1 MDDWRE
7 IHLTSDFPLT
17 RPRARDSIQ
26 AIHLSALA
34 VSLMNDEQQLPH
46 LSSRQ
51 EDILTCIVQA
61 YSENPEPV
69 GSRHLAENYQ
79 LNISSAT
86 VRNEMSLLEEMG
98 YIAAPHTSA
107 GRVPTAAGFRYFVR
121 RLLQTR
127 SLTRNEQSHISE
139 RVGTLHAGMEQWMR
153 RTATLLARSVQ
164 SASIVTPPIS
174 QANSFKHVELISIQG
189 RLALMVLV
197 LNSGSVHQRM
207 LTLAEPVPQ
216 LQLAGAAKRVNEV
229 CADFGARQVRLKSI
243 NLPMLERE
251 VAELTAELIEHA
263 DNNQVRFIYRDG
275 LSRMM
280 ENFGDDEGA
289 QQAIRI
295 LEEHTVLNALVNEL
309 LDRLPPD
316 DSDNVNVQVVIAGD
330 DRYEDLSRLSMVLG
344 RYGDPEKMSGAIGV
358 LGPTHINY
366 GRAISTVRYVSNLMT
381 NVLSTLYQD
390 NRDTQAPGNI

>member
-1 MDDWRE
+1 M
-7 IHLTSDFPLT
+7 SDE
-17 RPRARDSIQ
+17 R
-26 AIHLSALA
+26 
-34 VSLMNDEQQLPH
+34 QLPS

-61 YSENPEPV
+61 YSDKPEPV
-69 GSRHLAENYQ
+69 GSRHLVKNFQ

-86 VRNEMSLLEEMG
+86 VRNEMAQLEELG

-127 SLTRNEQSHISE
+127 SLTRREQSHISE
-139 RVGTLHAGMEQWMR
+139 RVGTLQSGMEQWMR
-153 RTATLLARSVQ
+153 RTAALLARSIQ
-164 SASIVTPPIS
+164 TASIVTPPVS

-216 LQLAGAAKRVNEV
+216 VKLGEAAKRVNET
-229 CADFGARQVRLKSI
+229 CADLGARQVRLRSI

-251 VAELTAELIEHA
+251 VAELTAELIENV
-263 DNNQVRFIYRDG
+263 DNNRARYIYRDG
-275 LSRMM
+275 LSRIMD
-280 ENFGDDEGA
+280 NFADEEGA

-295 LEEHTVLNALVNEL
+295 LEEHTVLNALLTEL
-309 LDRLPPD
+309 LDRLPPAD
-316 DSDNVNVQVVIAGD
+316 GDAADVQVVIAGD
-330 DRYEDLSRLSMVLG
+330 GRYENLSRTSVVLS
-344 RYGDPEKMSGAIGV
+344 RYGDPDRMSGAVGV

-366 GRAISTVRYVSNLMT
+366 GHAISTVRYVSNLMT
-381 NVLSTLYQD
+381 NMLATLYQD
-390 NRDTQAPGNI
+390 NGEDAEQLNI

>member
-1 MDDWRE
+1 MTDDR
-7 IHLTSDFPLT
+7 
-17 RPRARDSIQ
+17 
-26 AIHLSALA
+26 
-34 VSLMNDEQQLPH
+34 QLPD
-46 LSSRQ
+46 LTSRQ

-61 YSENPEPV
+61 YSEKPEPV
-69 GSRHLAENYQ
+69 GSRYLVANYD
-79 LNISSAT
+79 LNISAAT
-86 VRNEMSLLEEMG
+86 VRKEMAQLEEMG

-127 SLTRNEQSHISE
+127 SLTLGEQSHISE
-139 RVGTLHAGMEQWMR
+139 RVGNLQAGMEQWMR
-153 RTATLLARSVQ
+153 RTASLLARSVQ
-164 SASIVTPPIS
+164 TASIVTPPVS
-174 QANSFKHVELISIQG
+174 QTNSFKHVELISIQG

-216 LQLAGAAKRVNEV
+216 VKLGEAAKRVNET
-229 CADFGARQVRLKSI
+229 CADLGAQQVRLRSI

-251 VAELTAELIEHA
+251 VAELTAELIENA
-263 DNNQVRFIYRDG
+263 DNNQGRFIYRDG
-275 LSRMM
+275 LSQIMDRFAD
-280 ENFGDDEGA
+280 EEGA

-295 LEEHTVLNALVNEL
+295 LEEHTVLHALVNEL

-316 DSDNVNVQVVIAGD
+316 DGDRVGVQVVIAGD
-330 DRYEDLSRLSMVLG
+330 GRYEDLNRLSMVLS

-381 NVLSTLYQD
+381 NVLATLYQD
-390 NRDTQAPGNI
+390 GVEDAGQPNI

>member
-1 MDDWRE
+1 
-7 IHLTSDFPLT
+7 
-17 RPRARDSIQ
+17 
-26 AIHLSALA
+26 
-34 VSLMNDEQQLPH
+34 MNEDRQLPN
-46 LSSRQ
+46 LTSRQ

-61 YSENPEPV
+61 YSEKPEPV
-69 GSRHLAENYQ
+69 GSRYLVANYD

-86 VRNEMSLLEEMG
+86 VRNEMARLEEMG

-127 SLTRNEQSHISE
+127 SLTLGEQSHISE
-139 RVGTLHAGMEQWMR
+139 RVGTLQSGMEQWMR
-153 RTATLLARSVQ
+153 RTAALLARSVRT
-164 SASIVTPPIS
+164 ASIVTPPIS
-174 QANSFKHVELISIQG
+174 QTNSFKHVELISIQG

-216 LQLAGAAKRVNEV
+216 IKLGEAAKRVNEA
-229 CADFGARQVRLKSI
+229 CADLGARQVRLRSI

-251 VAELTAELIEHA
+251 VAELTAELIENV
-263 DNNQVRFIYRDG
+263 DNNRARFIYRDG
-275 LSRMM
+275 LSQIMDSFAD
-280 ENFGDDEGA
+280 EEGA

-295 LEEHTVLNALVNEL
+295 LEERTVLNALVNEL

-316 DSDNVNVQVVIAGD
+316 DGDPVDVQVVIAGD
-330 DRYEDLSRLSMVLG
+330 GRYEDLSQLSMVLS
-344 RYGDPEKMSGAIGV
+344 RYGDPEKMSGAVGV

-381 NVLSTLYQD
+381 NVLATLYQD
-390 NRDTQAPGNI
+390 GVEDAGQPNI

>member
-1 MDDWRE
+1 MNNERQPSN
-7 IHLTSDFPLT
+7 LT
-17 RPRARDSIQ
+17 
-26 AIHLSALA
+26 
-34 VSLMNDEQQLPH
+34 
-46 LSSRQ
+46 SRQ

-61 YSENPEPV
+61 YSEKPEPI
-69 GSRHLAENYQ
+69 GSKYLVENYQ

-86 VRNEMSLLEEMG
+86 VRNEMAQLEEMG

-121 RLLQTR
+121 RLLQTH
-127 SLTRNEQSHISE
+127 SLTRGEQSHISE
-139 RVGTLHAGMEQWMR
+139 RVGTLQAGMEPWMR
-153 RTATLLARSVQ
+153 RTAALLARSMQ

-174 QANSFKHVELISIQG
+174 QTNSFKHLELISIQG

-216 LQLAGAAKRVNEV
+216 TQLAAAAKRVNEM
-229 CADFGARQVRLKSI
+229 CADGNARQVRLKSI

-251 VAELTAELIEHA
+251 VAELTAELIDRA
-263 DNNQVRFIYRDG
+263 DSSIVRFIYRDG
-275 LSRMM
+275 LSQMIDSFPD
-280 ENFGDDEGA
+280 EEGA

-309 LDRLPPD
+309 MDGAD
-316 DSDNVNVQVVIAGD
+316 EVNVQVVIAGD
-330 DRYEDLSRLSMVLG
+330 GRYEDLSRLSMILG
-344 RYGDPEKMSGAIGV
+344 RYGDPHKMSGAIGV

-381 NVLSTLYQD
+381 NVLAALYQD
-390 NRDTQAPGNI
+390 NLEDNRKRDIKNL

>member
-1 MDDWRE
+1 
-7 IHLTSDFPLT
+7 
-17 RPRARDSIQ
+17 
-26 AIHLSALA
+26 
-34 VSLMNDEQQLPH
+34 MNDEQQLPN

-61 YSENPEPV
+61 YSEKPEPV
-69 GSRHLAENYQ
+69 GSRNLVENYQ

-86 VRNEMSLLEEMG
+86 VRNEMSRLEEMG

-174 QANSFKHVELISIQG
+174 QTNSFKHVELISIQG

-216 LQLAGAAKRVNEV
+216 LQLAEAAKRVNEV

-280 ENFGDDEGA
+280 ESFGDDEGA

-316 DSDNVNVQVVIAGD
+316 DSDDVNVQVVIAGD
-330 DRYEDLSRLSMVLG
+330 DRYDDLSRLSMVLS

-390 NRDTQAPGNI
+390 NVDARSGSNI

>member
-1 MDDWRE
+1 
-7 IHLTSDFPLT
+7 
-17 RPRARDSIQ
+17 
-26 AIHLSALA
+26 
-34 VSLMNDEQQLPH
+34 MNDERQLPN
-46 LSSRQ
+46 LTSRQ

-61 YSENPEPV
+61 YSERPEPV
-69 GSRHLAENYQ
+69 GSRYLVENYQ

-86 VRNEMSLLEEMG
+86 VRSEMAQLEEMG

-139 RVGTLHAGMEQWMR
+139 RVGTLQAGMEQWMR
-153 RTATLLARSVQ
+153 RTAALLARSVQ

-174 QANSFKHVELISIQG
+174 QTNSFKHVELISIQG

-197 LNSGSVHQRM
+197 LNSGSVRQRM

-216 LQLAGAAKRVNEV
+216 QKLGEAAQRVNEM
-229 CADFGARQVRLKSI
+229 CANFSAQQVRLKSI

-251 VAELTAELIEHA
+251 VAELTAELIERA

-280 ENFGDDEGA
+280 ENFADEEGA

-309 LDRLPPD
+309 LERLPAEN
-316 DSDNVNVQVVIAGD
+316 SDELNVQVVIAGD
-330 DRYEDLSRLSMVLG
+330 GRYEDLSRLSMVLG

-381 NVLSTLYQD
+381 NVLATLYQD
-390 NRDTQAPGNI
+390 SLEDRPNVNI

>member
-1 MDDWRE
+1 MSDDR
-7 IHLTSDFPLT
+7 
-17 RPRARDSIQ
+17 
-26 AIHLSALA
+26 
-34 VSLMNDEQQLPH
+34 QLPN
-46 LSSRQ
+46 LTSRQ

-61 YSENPEPV
+61 YSEKPEPV
-69 GSRHLAENYQ
+69 GSRYLVANYD
-79 LNISSAT
+79 LNISAAT
-86 VRNEMSLLEEMG
+86 VRKEMAQLEEMG

-127 SLTRNEQSHISE
+127 SLTLGEQSHISE
-139 RVGTLHAGMEQWMR
+139 RVGNLQAGMEQWMR
-153 RTATLLARSVQ
+153 RTASLLARSVQ
-164 SASIVTPPIS
+164 TASIVTPPVS
-174 QANSFKHVELISIQG
+174 QTNSFKHVELISIQG

-207 LTLAEPVPQ
+207 LTLAAPVPQ
-216 LQLAGAAKRVNEV
+216 VKLGEAAKRVNET
-229 CADFGARQVRLKSI
+229 CADLGAQQVRLRSI

-251 VAELTAELIEHA
+251 VAELTAELIENA
-263 DNNQVRFIYRDG
+263 DNNQARFIYRDG
-275 LSRMM
+275 LSQIMDRFAD
-280 ENFGDDEGA
+280 EEGA

-309 LDRLPPD
+309 LERLPPD
-316 DSDNVNVQVVIAGD
+316 DGDRVGVQVVIAGD
-330 DRYEDLSRLSMVLG
+330 GRYEDLNRLSMVLS

-381 NVLSTLYQD
+381 NVLATLYQD
-390 NRDTQAPGNI
+390 GVEDAGQPSI

>member
-1 MDDWRE
+1 V
-7 IHLTSDFPLT
+7 SDE
-17 RPRARDSIQ
+17 R
-26 AIHLSALA
+26 
-34 VSLMNDEQQLPH
+34 QLPS

-61 YSENPEPV
+61 YSDKPEPV
-69 GSRHLAENYQ
+69 GSRHLVKNFQ

-86 VRNEMSLLEEMG
+86 VRNEMAQLEELG

-127 SLTRNEQSHISE
+127 SLTRREQSHISE
-139 RVGTLHAGMEQWMR
+139 RVGTLQSGMEQWMR
-153 RTATLLARSVQ
+153 RTAALLARSIQ
-164 SASIVTPPIS
+164 TASIVTPPVS

-216 LQLAGAAKRVNEV
+216 VKLGEAAKRVNET
-229 CADFGARQVRLKSI
+229 CADLGARQVRLRSI

-251 VAELTAELIEHA
+251 VAELTAELIENV
-263 DNNQVRFIYRDG
+263 DNNRARYIYRDG
-275 LSRMM
+275 LSRIMD
-280 ENFGDDEGA
+280 NFADEEGA

-295 LEEHTVLNALVNEL
+295 LEEHTVLNALLTEL
-309 LDRLPPD
+309 LDRLPPAD
-316 DSDNVNVQVVIAGD
+316 GDAADVQVVIAGD
-330 DRYEDLSRLSMVLG
+330 GRYENLSRTSVVLS
-344 RYGDPEKMSGAIGV
+344 RYGDPDRMSGAVGV

-366 GRAISTVRYVSNLMT
+366 GHAISTVRYVSNLMT
-381 NVLSTLYQD
+381 NMLATLYQD
-390 NRDTQAPGNI
+390 NGEDAEQLNI

>member
-1 MDDWRE
+1 MSE
-7 IHLTSDFPLT
+7 EL
-17 RPRARDSIQ
+17 
-26 AIHLSALA
+26 
-34 VSLMNDEQQLPH
+34 QLPS
-46 LSSRQ
+46 LSNRQ

-61 YSENPEPV
+61 YSEKPEPV
-69 GSRHLAENYQ
+69 GSRHLVENYQ

-86 VRNEMSLLEEMG
+86 VRNEMAQLEEMG

-127 SLTRNEQSHISE
+127 NLTVGEQSHISE
-139 RVGTLHAGMEQWMR
+139 RVGTLQSGMEQWMR
-153 RTATLLARSVQ
+153 RTAALLARSVQ
-164 SASIVTPPIS
+164 TASIVTPPIS

-197 LNSGSVHQRM
+197 LSSGSVHQRM

-216 LQLAGAAKRVNEV
+216 DKLGEAAKRINET
-229 CADFGARQVRLKSI
+229 CSDLGARQVRLRSI

-251 VAELTAELIEHA
+251 VAELTAELIENV
-263 DNNQVRFIYRDG
+263 DNNRARFIYRDG
-275 LSRMM
+275 LSRII
-280 ENFGDDEGA
+280 ESFADEEGA

-295 LEEHTVLNALVNEL
+295 LEEHTVLNALLTEL
-309 LDRLPPD
+309 LDRLPSEEVD
-316 DSDNVNVQVVIAGD
+316 VQVVIAGD
-330 DRYEDLSRLSMVLG
+330 GRFENLSRTSMVLS

-366 GRAISTVRYVSNLMT
+366 GHAISTVRYVSNLMT
-381 NVLSTLYQD
+381 NVLATLYQD
-390 NRDTQAPGNI
+390 NVEDAGQLNI

>member
-1 MDDWRE
+1 MSVAARSVG
-7 IHLTSDFPLT
+7 LSRAP
-17 RPRARDSIQ
+17 ARDSMHGMRTSRIRQ
-26 AIHLSALA
+26 QDIMS
-34 VSLMNDEQQLPH
+34 DDRQLPN
-46 LSSRQ
+46 LTNRQ

-61 YSENPEPV
+61 YSEKPEPV
-69 GSRHLAENYQ
+69 GSRYLAANYD

-86 VRNEMSLLEEMG
+86 VRNEMAHLEEMG
-98 YIAAPHTSA
+98 YIVAPHTSA

-127 SLTRNEQSHISE
+127 SLTLGEQSHISE
-139 RVGTLHAGMEQWMR
+139 RVGTLQAGMEQWMR

-164 SASIVTPPIS
+164 TASIVTPPIS
-174 QANSFKHVELISIQG
+174 QTNSFKHVELISIQG

-216 LQLAGAAKRVNEV
+216 VKLGEAAKRVNEA
-229 CADFGARQVRLKSI
+229 CADLGAQQVRLRSI

-251 VAELTAELIEHA
+251 VAELSAELIENA
-263 DNNQVRFIYRDG
+263 DNNRARFIYRDG
-275 LSRMM
+275 LSQIMDSFAD
-280 ENFGDDEGA
+280 EEGA

-309 LDRLPPD
+309 LDRLPPPD
-316 DSDNVNVQVVIAGD
+316 GDPVDVQVVIAGD
-330 DRYEDLSRLSMVLG
+330 GRYENLSRLSMVLS
-344 RYGDPEKMSGAIGV
+344 RYGDPEKMSGAVGV

-381 NVLSTLYQD
+381 NVLATLYQD
-390 NRDTQAPGNI
+390 GVEDAGQPNI

>member
-1 MDDWRE
+1 MSEER
-7 IHLTSDFPLT
+7 
-17 RPRARDSIQ
+17 
-26 AIHLSALA
+26 
-34 VSLMNDEQQLPH
+34 SLPS

-61 YSENPEPV
+61 YSDKPEPV
-69 GSRHLAENYQ
+69 GSRYLVENFQ

-86 VRNEMSLLEEMG
+86 VRNEMAQLEEMG

-127 SLTRNEQSHISE
+127 SLTRGEQSHISE
-139 RVGTLHAGMEQWMR
+139 RVGTLQSGMEQWMR
-153 RTATLLARSVQ
+153 RTAALLARSIQ
-164 SASIVTPPIS
+164 TASIVTPPVS

-216 LQLAGAAKRVNEV
+216 TKLGEAAKRVNET
-229 CADFGARQVRLKSI
+229 CADLGARQVRLRSI

-251 VAELTAELIEHA
+251 VAELTAELIENL
-263 DNNQVRFIYRDG
+263 DNNRARYIYRDG
-275 LSRMM
+275 LSRIMDSFAD
-280 ENFGDDEGA
+280 EEGA
-289 QQAIRI
+289 QQAMRI
-295 LEEHTVLNALVNEL
+295 LEEHTVLNALLTEL
-309 LDRLPPD
+309 LDRLPP
-316 DSDNVNVQVVIAGD
+316 SDIDRADVQVVIAGD
-330 DRYEDLSRLSMVLG
+330 GRYENLSRTSVVLS
-344 RYGDPEKMSGAIGV
+344 RYGDPEKMSGAVGV

-366 GRAISTVRYVSNLMT
+366 GHAISTVRYVSNLMT

-390 NRDTQAPGNI
+390 NVEDTGQPRI

>member
-1 MDDWRE
+1 
-7 IHLTSDFPLT
+7 
-17 RPRARDSIQ
+17 
-26 AIHLSALA
+26 
-34 VSLMNDEQQLPH
+34 MNDERQLPG

-61 YSENPEPV
+61 YSEKPEPV
-69 GSRHLAENYQ
+69 GSRYLVENFQ

-86 VRNEMSLLEEMG
+86 VRNEMAQLEEMG

-127 SLTRNEQSHISE
+127 SLTLGEQSHISE
-139 RVGTLHAGMEQWMR
+139 RVGTLQSGMEQWMR
-153 RTATLLARSVQ
+153 RTAALLARSVQ
-164 SASIVTPPIS
+164 TASIVTPPVS
-174 QANSFKHVELISIQG
+174 QANSFKHVELIAIQG

-207 LTLAEPVPQ
+207 LTLAEPVAQ
-216 LQLAGAAKRVNEV
+216 NKLGEAAKRINET
-229 CADFGARQVRLKSI
+229 CADLGAQLVRLRSI

-251 VAELTAELIEHA
+251 VAELTAELIDNV
-263 DNNQVRFIYRDG
+263 DNNRARFIYRDG
-275 LSRMM
+275 LSQLIDSFAD
-280 ENFGDDEGA
+280 EEGA

-295 LEEHTVLNALVNEL
+295 LEEHTVLNALLTEL
-309 LDRLPPD
+309 LDRLPPAAD
-316 DSDNVNVQVVIAGD
+316 DGGNVRVMIAGD
-330 DRYEDLSRLSMVLG
+330 GRYENLSQTSMVLS
-344 RYGDPEKMSGAIGV
+344 RYGDPERMSGAIGV

-381 NVLSTLYQD
+381 NVLATLYQD
-390 NRDTQAPGNI
+390 GVEDNSQPSI

>member
-1 MDDWRE
+1 
-7 IHLTSDFPLT
+7 
-17 RPRARDSIQ
+17 
-26 AIHLSALA
+26 
-34 VSLMNDEQQLPH
+34 MNDEQQLPN

-61 YSENPEPV
+61 YSEKPEPV
-69 GSRHLAENYQ
+69 GSRHLVENYQ

-86 VRNEMSLLEEMG
+86 VRNEMSRLEEMG

-174 QANSFKHVELISIQG
+174 QTNSFKHVELISIQG

-216 LQLAGAAKRVNEV
+216 LQLAGAAKRVNEM

-280 ENFGDDEGA
+280 ESFGDDEGA
-289 QQAIRI
+289 QQAILI

-316 DSDNVNVQVVIAGD
+316 DSDDVNVQVVIAGD
-330 DRYEDLSRLSMVLG
+330 DRYEDLSRLSMVLS

-390 NRDTQAPGNI
+390 NVDASADSNI